1 MIIAEFVAVIII
13 AYLIG
18 SIPCG
23 LIIGKISKGVD
34 VTKHG
39 SGKTGGANVMRVAG
53 TKAGILTIVLDIG
66 KAAGAV
72 LLATVIVAP
81 GVLSVGGINLYYWQI
96 AQVLAGFAVLA
107 GHNWPIFSKFKGG
120 RGVAAF
126 FGTLLPIFPPAA
138 IFGGEVLAVT
148 ALNSRYMSLASI
160 IALIATWCLLIPMT
174 IAYNLAPIYLA
185 YSLAATALII
195 YQHRGNIRRLQQ
207 GIEPRLGEKGQQ
219 PS

>member
-13 AYLIG
+13 AYLLG
-18 SIPCG
+18 SIPFG
-23 LIIGKISKGVD
+23 LIIGKVSKGID
-34 VTKHG
+34 VTKYG
-39 SGKTGGANVMRVAG
+39 SGKIGGANVMRAAG
-53 TKAGILTIVLDIG
+53 TKAGILTIALDIG

-81 GVLSVGGINLYYWQI
+81 GVLSIGGVNLYYWQV
-96 AQVLAGFAVLA
+96 AQVLAGLAVLA

-160 IALIATWCLLIPMT
+160 IALIATWCLLVPMT
-174 IAYNLAPIYLA
+174 ISYNLAPIYLA

-207 GIEPRLGEKGQQ
+207 GTEPRLGEKGQQ
-219 PS
+219 IS

>member
-1 MIIAEFVAVIII
+1 MIIAEFVAVVII
-13 AYLIG
+13 AYLLG
-18 SIPCG
+18 SIPFG
-23 LIIGKISKGVD
+23 LIIGKVSKGID
-34 VTKHG
+34 VTKYG
-39 SGKTGGANVMRVAG
+39 SGKIGGANVMRAVG

-72 LLATVIVAP
+72 LLAVVIVDP
-81 GVLSVGGINLYYWQI
+81 GVLSVGGVIIYHWQA
-96 AQVLAGFAVLA
+96 AQVLAALAVLA

-160 IALIATWCLLIPMT
+160 MALIATWCLLVPMT

-207 GIEPRLGEKGQQ
+207 GTEPRLGEKGQQ
-219 PS
+219 IS

>member
-1 MIIAEFVAVIII
+1 VIIAEFVAVIII
-13 AYLIG
+13 AYLLG
-18 SIPCG
+18 SIPFG
-23 LIIGKISKGVD
+23 LIIGKVSKGID
-34 VTKHG
+34 VTKYG
-39 SGKTGGANVMRVAG
+39 SGKIGGANVMRAAG
-53 TKAGILTIVLDIG
+53 TKAGILTIALDIG

-81 GVLSVGGINLYYWQI
+81 GVLSIGGVNLYYWQV
-96 AQVLAGFAVLA
+96 AQVLAGLAVLA

-160 IALIATWCLLIPMT
+160 IALIATWCLLVPMT
-174 IAYNLAPIYLA
+174 ISSMSSGLMLWSFTILEVASMA
-185 YSLAATALII
+185 
-195 YQHRGNIRRLQQ
+195 
-207 GIEPRLGEKGQQ
+207 E
-219 PS
+219 